1 MSAAVQFEV
10 PAVVPADPNAN
21 VADLLV
27 ERVRA
32 TPSLALFAVP
42 EGAGWRDITAAEFQR
57 QVIELA
63 KGFVAAGIEP
73 GDKVAFI
80 ARTTYEWSLV
90 DFALF
95 FAGAVMVPVYETS
108 SAAQISWI
116 VSDSGAIAVLSE
128 SEEHA
133 ARVAEVRDELPLVR
147 DTWSMASGALDTLRA
162 GGVSVDDGEIER
174 RRGLAVGSDI
184 ATLIYTSGS
193 TGRPKG
199 CVLTHS
205 NFVELARNSATSLE
219 EVVNTP
225 GASTLLF
232 ITTAHVFARFISIL
246 DVHAGVKTGHQPD
259 TKQLLPAL
267 GSFQPTFLLAVPRVF
282 EKVYNSAEQK
292 AEAGGKGKIFRAA
305 AATAVEH
312 SALLQDGKKV
322 PLLTKIKFALFD
334 KLVYSKLREA
344 MGGRVTYAVSGSAPL
359 GPRLGHFFHSLGV
372 TILEGYGLTETTAP
386 ATVSTPEKAKIGTV
400 GPVLPGVGVRLA
412 EDGEIEVRGINVFK
426 EYWRNPEATAAA
438 FDGDWFK
445 TGDLGSFDDEGF
457 LSITGRKKEIIVTA
471 GGKNVAPAALEDPIR
486 ANPIVG
492 QVVVV
497 GDQKPFIAAL
507 VTLDPEM
514 LPTWLANNGLPADMS
529 LEEAA
534 KNPKVRDE
542 VQLAVDRANKSVS
555 RAESIRKFTIL
566 PVEWTEGSGHLT
578 PKMSI
583 KRGVILDDFADAVD
597 EIYTVPVNTTKRVA
611 RLTRLTGSG
620 PRGRPPVPR
629 SVSRRRG
636 APRGSEPGA
645 LAHLAHRRLAV
656 GGAEAREV
664 QHAVEVIGLV
674 LQRLGEQPVALEH
687 DVVAVEVDAGDARPR
702 VAERVVPEAG
712 HRQASLPHR
721 LRLAAHFGE
730 HRVQH
735 VPDVA
740 VDVVA
745 EGAQRD
751 TDLRRRDPRTT
762 GQLDRVDEVGHES
775 AHALVDH
782 VDRCADGAEHGVA
795 EEADLANGH
804 QAATDEARRPSTTIA
819 ASSRAASRVSGC
831 RSRNEIALPD
841 AMCGS

>member
-21 VADLLV
+21 IADLLV

-344 MGGRVTYAVSGSAPL
+344 MGGHVTYAVSGSAPL

-386 ATVSTPEKAKIGTV
+386 ATVNTPEKAKIGTV

-597 EIYTVPVNTTKRVA
+597 EIYTVPVNTTN
-611 RLTRLTGSG
+611 
-620 PRGRPPVPR
+620 
-629 SVSRRRG
+629 VS
-636 APRGSEPGA
+636 
-645 LAHLAHRRLAV
+645 
-656 GGAEAREV
+656 
-664 QHAVEVIGLV
+664 
-674 LQRLGEQPVALEH
+674 LG
-687 DVVAVEVDAGDARPR
+687 
-702 VAERVVPEAG
+702 
-712 HRQASLPHR
+712 
-721 LRLAAHFGE
+721 
-730 HRVQH
+730 
-735 VPDVA
+735 
-740 VDVVA
+740 
-745 EGAQRD
+745 
-751 TDLRRRDPRTT
+751 
-762 GQLDRVDEVGHES
+762 
-775 AHALVDH
+775 
-782 VDRCADGAEHGVA
+782 
-795 EEADLANGH
+795 
-804 QAATDEARRPSTTIA
+804 
-819 ASSRAASRVSGC
+819 
-831 RSRNEIALPD
+831 
-841 AMCGS
+841 